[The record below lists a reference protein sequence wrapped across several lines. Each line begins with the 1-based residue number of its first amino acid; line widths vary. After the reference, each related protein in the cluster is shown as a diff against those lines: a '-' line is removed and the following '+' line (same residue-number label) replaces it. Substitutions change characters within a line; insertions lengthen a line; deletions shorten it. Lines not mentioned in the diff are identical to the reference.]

1 MIRRAVRTVGILVA
15 ALTVPV
21 ALLAASAPAGAVSG
35 IRLDETSGV
44 FSVGAPQL
52 CLNCAVEE
60 TGTGRL
66 LQLVK
71 LTNMY
76 ENRYY
81 EYKIEFTENTSLCI
95 GTAQTDPS
103 GVYVVACS
111 NGLGTAWALK
121 PNNGSDTFIN
131 RAESQAS
138 GEDVYLTGT
147 DNGSPFRLDIF
158 GAPTGSRQR
167 FTER

>member
-35 IRLDETSGV
+35 FRLDETYGV

-76 ENRYY
+76 ENKYY
-81 EYKIEFTENTSLCI
+81 EYRIEFTENTNLCI
-95 GTAQTDPS
+95 GTAQTDPY
-103 GVYVVACS
+103 GVSVVACS
-111 NGLGTAWALK
+111 NGLGTAWALN
-121 PNNGSDTFIN
+121 PNNGDTFIN
-131 RAESQAS
+131 RAESQAQ
-138 GEDVYLTGT
+138 GGDLYLTGSN
-147 DNGSPFRLDIF
+147 NGSPFRLSNW
-158 GAPTGSRQR
+158 GTPSGGRQR